1 MPGLLVDGEI
11 VRWSNIGGQPFVL
24 TTWNSDTVIKE
35 ALDFCKWWLSTPVQ
49 HEFASR
55 GGQSGLQSVYTT
67 PEYMEYRPWNHAFG
81 PSLDWQRDVW
91 HIPEFFEL
99 LVQQQEE
106 FDKAITGQI
115 SAKEALDNI
124 AVFQD
129 ELLREAGRIE

>member
-115 SAKEALDNI
+115 SARRRWTTSPCSRMSSCAK
-124 AVFQD
+124 Q
-129 ELLREAGRIE
+129 GRIE